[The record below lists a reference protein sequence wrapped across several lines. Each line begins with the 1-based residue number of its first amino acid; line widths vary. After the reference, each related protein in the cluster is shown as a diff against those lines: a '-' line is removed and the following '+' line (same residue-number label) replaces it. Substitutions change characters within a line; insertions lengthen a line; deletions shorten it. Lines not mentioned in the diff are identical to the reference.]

1 MSQIADIPELVA
13 AAAAGERRALARVLS
28 LVESGGTGAA
38 EVQRA
43 LRNAPADGYV
53 IGVTGAPGAGKSTLV
68 GALLRE
74 LRHRGRKVAVLAVD
88 PSSPFSRGALLGDRL
103 RMSGGRRDDGVFIR
117 SMASRGQ
124 QGGLAA
130 ATQAASLAL
139 QCCGWPW
146 VLIETVGVGQVEV
159 DIAAMADS
167 TVLVL
172 NPGWGDAVQANK
184 AGLMEIGDIFV
195 INKAD
200 RPGCA
205 DTRKDLL
212 SLLAQREGES
222 PPVLETVATEGRG
235 IPALAEAIAARHE
248 KLAASGGL
256 EVRQAGRI
264 ARMVRLGMRAE
275 VERRLQTICD
285 STSFEDE
292 VARVAAGQSAVP
304 DAVERLLSAMDT
316 ERHG

>member
-1 MSQIADIPELVA
+1 LSQIADIPELVA

-74 LRHRGRKVAVLAVD
+74 LR
-88 PSSPFSRGALLGDRL
+88 LLGDRL

>member
-1 MSQIADIPELVA
+1 MSEATDIPGLVA

-28 LVESGGTGAA
+28 LVERGGKDAA

-43 LRNAPADGYV
+43 LGSAPSDGYV

-68 GALLRE
+68 GALLKE
-74 LRHRGRKVAVLAVD
+74 LRRRGRKMAVLAVD

-103 RMSGGRRDDGVFIR
+103 RMSGGTRDDGVFIR

-130 ATQAASLAL
+130 ATQAASLTL
-139 QCCGWPW
+139 QCSGWPW

-184 AGLMEIGDIFV
+184 AGLMEIGDVFV

-212 SLLAQREGES
+212 SLLAQREGET
-222 PPVLETVATEGRG
+222 PPILETVATEERG
-235 IPALAEAIAARHE
+235 IAALADAIVARHE
-248 KLAASGGL
+248 ELAVSGDLAA
-256 EVRQAGRI
+256 RQAGRI
-264 ARMVRLGMRAE
+264 GQMVRLGMRAE
-275 VERRLQTICD
+275 VERRLQAVYE
-285 STSFEDE
+285 SE
-292 VARVAAGQSAVP
+292 VFGKEVRRVAGGEGVIP
-304 DAVERLLSAMDT
+304 DAVERLLVAMDT
-316 ERHG
+316 ERRD